1 MHMHSSLTSSE
12 INKKL
17 AYVLP
22 KNARLTDPLSLIA
35 YGADAGCYRKTPRLV
50 AMPSD
55 EKEVRDVLQILHKN
69 NIPVTFRAAGTSLSG
84 QAITDSVL
92 LQARGDKWQKV
103 TILDGGERIRTQPGI
118 TGGRLNQML
127 KPYGRKFGP
136 DPASVNSSMIGGIIA
151 NNASGMSCGLHAN
164 AYATIKEAR
173 IILNDGTLLDTG
185 DKASREEFKGKKESL
200 INAIIEIRDTIQN
213 NPSLSDFIKDKYSIK
228 NTTGYSMN
236 AFVDF
241 NDPIEIILHL
251 MVGSEGTLGFISEAL
266 FTTVPVLPHRASGM
280 IYFSSL
286 ADACNAVPALKEA
299 NATAIEVID
308 REALRSVQEKENIP
322 PFIKDFGAGVTALL
336 IDLEAASSAALDK
349 TITDVSNTLSGLSL
363 EREFEFTKDKKQ
375 ILSYWNIRKGIFPSV
390 GGMRKTG
397 TSVIIEDIAI
407 KMKYLT
413 RAVTDIRNMLDSH
426 GYNDAVIYG
435 HALDGNLHFIFSQDF
450 EDPGEVKK
458 YEQMINSLVKLIV
471 DKYQGSLKAEH
482 GTGLNMAPFVRY
494 EWGDEIYSLMQK
506 VKKAFDP
513 ENILSPDVII
523 TDDKELH
530 LKNFKP
536 LPQVDETVDK
546 CIECGFCEINCLTTG
561 FTLSPR
567 QRIVVQREL
576 QRMEKSAENPA
587 LYYKI
592 DRRFKYQGD
601 DTCAT
606 DGLCAISCPVEI
618 DTGTYIKKLREKQKL
633 KNSNAQKWAGRIA
646 DNFKFTQRF
655 IKSGLQMSSFF
666 RRALGSKI
674 FPALVKSASTVSGD
688 LIPKWHPFFPLP
700 ARFKGKVEHFS
711 QNGKQKVIYFPS
723 CINRNMGPSANQKQ
737 QDSLV
742 DVTIEVLEKAGY
754 QVILPENME
763 NYCCGMPWESK
774 GFSKIANAKSDALEN
789 ALMDISDNGSIPVL
803 CDMSPCLY
811 RMRKAFK
818 GNLKLFEPVEFA
830 HDFLLEK
837 LALKKIPQKIA
848 IHHTCTSIKMGLHEK
863 FATVANACAND
874 VVVPEDVGCCGF
886 AGDKGF
892 SNPEMNDYALRKLKD
907 QVQDCHGGYSNS
919 RTCEI
924 GLAKNSGIDYQSVMY
939 LLRES
944 AG

>member
-1 MHMHSSLTSSE
+1 MKSNQTSAE

-17 AYVLP
+17 AHILP
-22 KNARLTDPLSLIA
+22 SKARLTDPLSLIA
-35 YGADAGCYRKTPRLV
+35 YGADAGCYRKIPRLI
-50 AMPSD
+50 ALPSN
-55 EKEVRDVLQILHKN
+55 EEEVRNVLKTLHAN
-69 NIPVTFRAAGTSLSG
+69 RIPVTFRAAGTSLSG

-92 LQARGDKWQKV
+92 LQARGDNWQKV
-103 TILDGGERIRTQPGI
+103 TILDEGERIRTQPGI

-127 KPYGRKFGP
+127 KSYGRKFGP
-136 DPASVNSSMIGGIIA
+136 DPASVNSSMVGGIIA

-173 IILNDGTLLDTG
+173 ILFNDGYLLDTG
-185 DKASREEFKGKKESL
+185 DKVSREDFKEKKKAL
-200 INAIIEIRDTIQN
+200 VHALVEIRDTIQQN
-213 NPSLSDFIKDKYSIK
+213 SSLADFIKDKYSIK

-241 NDPIEIILHL
+241 TDPIDIILHL

-266 FTTVPVLPHRASGM
+266 FTTVPVLPYRASGM
-280 IYFSSL
+280 IYFPTL

-322 PFIKDFGAGVTALL
+322 SFIKDFGPGVTALL
-336 IDLEAASSAALDK
+336 IDLEAASSAVLDN
-349 TITDVSNTLSGLSL
+349 IISDVTQVLSEQSL
-363 EREFEFTKDKKQ
+363 EKDFEFTRDKKQ
-375 ILSYWNIRKGIFPSV
+375 ILGYWNIRKGIFPSV

-413 RAVTDIRNMLDSH
+413 QAVVDIRTMLDNH
-426 GYNDAVIYG
+426 DYKDAVIYG
-435 HALDGNLHFIFSQDF
+435 HALDGNLHFIFSQNF
-450 EDPGEVKK
+450 EDAGEVKK
-458 YEQMINSLVKLIV
+458 YNEMIKSLVALIV

-494 EWGDEIYSLMQK
+494 EWGEQIYALMRK

-523 TDDKELH
+523 TDDEELH

-561 FTLSPR
+561 FTLSAR

-576 QRMEKSAENPA
+576 QRMEKTAENPS

-592 DRRFKYQGD
+592 DKSFRYQGD

-618 DTGTYIKKLREKQKL
+618 DTGTYIKKLREKNKL
-633 KNSNAQKWAGRIA
+633 KNSNTQKWALRIA
-646 DNFKFTQRF
+646 DNFTLAQGF
-655 IKSGLQMSSFF
+655 IKSGLQFSGFF
-666 RRALGSKI
+666 HRAFGDKI
-674 FPALVKSASTVSGD
+674 FPALAKSASVVSGN
-688 LIPKWHPFFPLP
+688 LIPRWHPFFPIP
-700 ARFKGKVEHFS
+700 ARFKGNVQHFA
-711 QNGKQKVIYFPS
+711 QNGRQKVIYFPS
-723 CINRNMGPSANQKQ
+723 CINRNLGPSAQQKQ
-737 QDSLV
+737 PETLI

-754 QVILPENME
+754 QVILPHHME
-763 NYCCGMPWESK
+763 TYCCGMPWESK
-774 GFSKIANAKSDALEN
+774 GFFAIADSKSEALEN
-789 ALMDISDNGSIPVL
+789 ALLAISDNGQIPVL
-803 CDMSPCLY
+803 CDMSPCLF

-818 GNLKLFEPVEFA
+818 RNLQLFEPVEFA
-830 HDFLLEK
+830 HDFLLKK
-837 LALKKIPQKIA
+837 LDLRKIPQKIA
-848 IHHTCTSIKMGLHEK
+848 LHHTCTSIKMGLNDK
-863 FATVANACAND
+863 FTNVARACAREI
-874 VVVPEDVGCCGF
+874 VVPEEVGCCGF

-892 SNPEMNDYALRKLKD
+892 VHPEINDYALRKLKE
-907 QVQDCHGGYSNS
+907 QVHDCSNGYSNS

-924 GLAKNSGIDYQSVMY
+924 GLAKNSGIEYQSVMY
-939 LLRES
+939 LLKEA
-944 AG
+944 AGL

>member
-1 MHMHSSLTSSE
+1 MKSNQTSAE

-17 AYVLP
+17 AHILP
-22 KNARLTDPLSLIA
+22 SKARLTDPLSLIA
-35 YGADAGCYRKTPRLV
+35 YGADAGCYRKIPRLI
-50 AMPSD
+50 ALPSN
-55 EKEVRDVLQILHKN
+55 EEEVRNVLETLHAHS
-69 NIPVTFRAAGTSLSG
+69 IPVTFRAAGTSLSG

-92 LQARGDKWQKV
+92 LQARGDNWQKV
-103 TILDGGERIRTQPGI
+103 TILDEGKRIRTQPGI

-127 KPYGRKFGP
+127 KSYGRKFGP
-136 DPASVNSSMIGGIIA
+136 DPASVNSSMVGGIIA

-173 IILNDGTLLDTG
+173 IIFNDGYLLDTG
-185 DKASREEFKGKKESL
+185 DKASREDFKEKKKAL
-200 INAIIEIRDTIQN
+200 VNALVEIRDTIQQ
-213 NPSLSDFIKDKYSIK
+213 NPSLADFIKDKYSIK

-241 NDPIEIILHL
+241 TDPIDIILHL

-266 FTTVPVLPHRASGM
+266 FTTVPVLPYRASGM
-280 IYFSSL
+280 IYFSTL
-286 ADACNAVPALKEA
+286 ADACNAIPALKEA

-322 PFIKDFGAGVTALL
+322 SFIKDFGPGVTALL
-336 IDLEAASSAALDK
+336 IDLEAASSKILDN
-349 TITDVSNTLSGLSL
+349 IISDVTRVLSEQSL
-363 EREFEFTKDKKQ
+363 EKEFEFTKDKKQ
-375 ILSYWNIRKGIFPSV
+375 ILGYWNIRKGIFPSV

-413 RAVTDIRNMLDSH
+413 QAVVDIRTMLDNH
-426 GYNDAVIYG
+426 DYKDAVIYG
-435 HALDGNLHFIFSQDF
+435 HALDGNLHFIFSQNF
-450 EDPGEVKK
+450 ENAGEVKK
-458 YEQMINSLVKLIV
+458 YNEMIKSLVALIV

-494 EWGDEIYSLMQK
+494 EWGDEIYALMRK
-506 VKKAFDP
+506 IKKAFDP

-523 TDDKELH
+523 TDDEELH

-536 LPQVDETVDK
+536 LPAVDETVDK

-561 FTLSPR
+561 FTLSAR

-576 QRMEKSAENPA
+576 QRMEKTAENPS

-592 DRRFKYQGD
+592 EKSFRYQGD

-606 DGLCAISCPVEI
+606 DGLCAISCPVDI
-618 DTGTYIKKLREKQKL
+618 DTGKYIKKLRESNKL
-633 KNSNAQKWAGRIA
+633 KNSNSQKWALRIA
-646 DNFKFTQRF
+646 DNFALAQGF
-655 IKSGLQMSSFF
+655 IKSGLQFSGFF
-666 RRALGSKI
+666 HRAFGDRI
-674 FPALVKSASTVSGD
+674 FPALAKSASVVSGN
-688 LIPKWHPFFPLP
+688 LIPRWHPFFPLP
-700 ARFKGKVEHFS
+700 ARFKGNVQHFA
-711 QNGKQKVIYFPS
+711 QNGRQKVIYFPS
-723 CINRNMGPSANQKQ
+723 CINRSMGPSAQQKQ
-737 QDSLV
+737 PESLI

-754 QVILPENME
+754 QVILPDNMDS
-763 NYCCGMPWESK
+763 YCCGMPWESK
-774 GFSKIANAKSDALEN
+774 GFFSIADSKSEALEN
-789 ALMDISDNGSIPVL
+789 ALLAISDNGEIPVL
-803 CDMSPCLY
+803 CDMSPCLF

-818 GNLKLFEPVEFA
+818 GGLQLFEPVEFA

-848 IHHTCTSIKMGLHEK
+848 LHHTCTSIKMGLNEK
-863 FATVANACAND
+863 FTTVARACAREI
-874 VVVPEDVGCCGF
+874 VVPEEVGCCGF

-892 SNPEMNDYALRKLKD
+892 VHPEINDYALRKLKE
-907 QVQDCHGGYSNS
+907 QVHDCSNGYSNS

-924 GLAKNSGIDYQSVMY
+924 GLAKNSGIEYQSVMY
-939 LLRES
+939 LLKEA